1 MTWSLRWLLQ
11 RNIVCIP
18 KSVRIERLKENFNVF
33 DFELSQSDME
43 KIAALDTG
51 KSQFF
56 NHWDPDMTKMLSG
69 RRDSEI

>member
-1 MTWSLRWLLQ
+1 
-11 RNIVCIP
+11 
-18 KSVRIERLKENFNVF
+18 
-33 DFELSQSDME
+33 ME

-56 NHWDPDMTKMLSG
+56 NHRDPDMTKMLSG